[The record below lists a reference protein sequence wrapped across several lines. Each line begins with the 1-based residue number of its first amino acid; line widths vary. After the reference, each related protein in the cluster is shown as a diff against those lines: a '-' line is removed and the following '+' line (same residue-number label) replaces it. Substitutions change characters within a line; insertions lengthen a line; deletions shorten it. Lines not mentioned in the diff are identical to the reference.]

1 MSRIIPE
8 PVVPSVLRD
17 RIQAVDLLRG
27 LTIAAMI
34 LVNNP
39 GTWSAIYA
47 PFEHAPWHG
56 YTPTDLIFPF
66 FLFIVGCS
74 IAFAYRTKSP
84 GGATYRKIVV
94 RSLKLIG
101 LGIFLGA
108 FLIAPPFVKA
118 WEAIRLPGVLQR
130 IGLVFLL
137 AAPLALHLRTRPLIV
152 LTLVLLLGYWIWMG
166 FVPLPDGSAPNYER
180 APNNWAM
187 YVDKLLLGTHTWQ
200 EDYDP
205 EGLLSTLPSLATC
218 LIGVI
223 TGRFL
228 LENTVDKT
236 RKLLLASAGLLV
248 LGHLWGL
255 VFPINKALWTSSFVL
270 VTAGWALLALA
281 VIYYLSDVR
290 GLVWGRVFTYAGA
303 NALALYFL
311 SSFFAKVF
319 GLIRVGDTSLH
330 GWIYQTVYDHDFLP
344 DKLSS
349 LLYALTL
356 VVIYLAVGTLL
367 YRRRIFIKV

>member
-1 MSRIIPE
+1 MLRAAQGE
-8 PVVPSVLRD
+8 VPAVLRD

-34 LVNNP
+34 MVNNP
-39 GTWSAIYA
+39 GTWGAIYA
-47 PFEHAPWHG
+47 PLGHAPWHG

-74 IAFAYRTKSP
+74 IAFAYRHKAPS
-84 GGATYRKIVV
+84 GDTYRKVIV

-108 FLIAPPFVKA
+108 FLISPPFVKA

-137 AAPLALHLRTRPLIV
+137 AAPLSLHLRSRPLSV
-152 LTLVLLLGYWIWMG
+152 VTVVLLVGYWLWMG
-166 FVPLPDGSAPNYER
+166 FVPLPDGSMPTYDR

-218 LIGVI
+218 LIGVL

-228 LENTVDKT
+228 LRQEVNKT
-236 RKLLLASAGLLV
+236 RGLLIAGGALLV
-248 LGHLWGL
+248 VGHAWGL

-270 VTAGWALLALA
+270 VTAGWALVMLA

-290 GLVWGRVFTYAGA
+290 GMRWGGVFIRAGA
-303 NALALYFL
+303 NALLLYFL

-330 GWIYQTVYDHDFLP
+330 GWIYETVYVHDVLP

-356 VVIYLAVGTLL
+356 VVIYLLLGTYL
-367 YRRRIFIKV
+367 YRKRVFVKV

>member
-1 MSRIIPE
+1 MER
-8 PVVPSVLRD
+8 PVALQG
-17 RIQAVDLLRG
+17 RIQAVDLMRG

-39 GTWSAIYA
+39 GTWSHLYA
-47 PFEHAPWHG
+47 PLAHAAWHG

-74 IAFAYRTKSP
+74 IAFAYRGRPPSA
-84 GGATYRKIVV
+84 ATYRKIAV

-108 FLIAPPFVKA
+108 FLLTPPFFKP
-118 WEAIRLPGVLQR
+118 WESIRLPGVLQR

-137 AAPLALHLRTRPLIV
+137 AAPLALHLRSRQLAL
-152 LTLVLLLGYWIWMG
+152 LTVGLLLGYWVWMG
-166 FVPLPDGSAPNYER
+166 FVPLPDGSAPTLDR

-187 YVDKLLLGTHTWQ
+187 YVDKLVFGSHTWQ
-200 EDYDP
+200 PDYDP
-205 EGLLSTLPSLATC
+205 EGLLSSLPSLATC
-218 LIGVI
+218 LIGVL
-223 TGRFL
+223 TGRYL
-228 LENTVDKT
+228 LREGVNKV
-236 RKLLLASAGLLV
+236 RGLLLGGAAMLV
-248 LGHLWGL
+248 IGHLWGL

-270 VTAGWALLALA
+270 VTAGWALLVLAL
-281 VIYYLSDVR
+281 IYYLSDVR
-290 GLVWGRVFTYAGA
+290 GIQWGRVFTYAGA
-303 NALALYFL
+303 NALMLYFL

-319 GLIRVGDTSLH
+319 GLIQVGDISLH
-330 GWIYQTVYDHDFLP
+330 GAIYETVYVHDGLP

-349 LLYALTL
+349 MLYALTL
-356 VVIYLAVGTLL
+356 VAIYLALGTWL